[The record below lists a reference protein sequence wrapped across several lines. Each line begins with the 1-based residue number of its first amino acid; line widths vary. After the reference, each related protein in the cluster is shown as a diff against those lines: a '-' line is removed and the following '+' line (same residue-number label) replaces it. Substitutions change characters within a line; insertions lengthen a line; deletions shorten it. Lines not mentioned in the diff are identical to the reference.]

1 MGVIGGYE
9 DLRGEGAVG
18 APVMDALREPTR
30 CAAVVVC
37 WCVCACVSCGVI
49 LSGRAERSGVRRLER
64 QSGTGRWRRQPWA
77 TPAAS
82 TTKHESVLCVCVQWS
97 RRGVEMRC
105 VVRVGEN
112 AEPEGRADEML
123 GRMRR
128 CYAGGANGRAGSP
141 RGDYGAWES

>member
-1 MGVIGGYE
+1 
-9 DLRGEGAVG
+9 
-18 APVMDALREPTR
+18 MDALREPTR

-37 WCVCACVSCGVI
+37 LVCVRVCIMRCDFERKSREKWSAPIGE
-49 LSGRAERSGVRRLER
+49 RAA
-64 QSGTGRWRRQPWA
+64 GRWRRQPWA